1 MAFNQYFNGKPCCA
15 DCKNGFGTHSLQV
28 NKPATGFN
36 RPIESR
42 LNHQQSAELLRGY
55 LSLCC
60 HWNILEDKGGVGGR
74 MKFKLKTNGNQQKSL
89 KVYIYIIKGY

>member
-1 MAFNQYFNGKPCCA
+1 MKTFQDNGSCRKMAFNQYFNGKPCCA

-36 RPIESR
+36 QPIESR

-60 HWNILEDKGGVGGR
+60 HWNILEDKGGGG
-74 MKFKLKTNGNQQKSL
+74 
-89 KVYIYIIKGY
+89 